1 MRFLLTF
8 LGLFTPLAWL
18 LWIMAGDTPVSP
30 TLETDPPEFGSEP
43 VLDTSEIPQLP
54 VRGEIQRLEK
64 GLFQR
69 FHPEQ
74 NYVVYYVS
82 FRGIERVND
91 KARIVGISC
100 AVFGEPKDGRENLRA
115 RMEAPY
121 LEGDPVALIAAQ
133 REGARELVLG
143 GGVKVYDELGRL
155 MAELERVEIN
165 LETDTVTADGDV
177 YFRSPKKGAEVRGRG
192 LECDFAFTSAR
203 LLHDVRARLPLGDSA
218 VTLACEGPAI
228 VVRDA
233 AKKKTTVTLENAA
246 RIEHQDVAGACDSI
260 IAHLFDSE
268 ESGEVE
274 VEKVVLEGAVVFE
287 LDASL
292 AEGLE
297 EFRAHRITIN
307 GETEIVV
314 EGGEDPVRA
323 VRRGPLEVFGLAD
336 RVLDFD
342 APSIV
347 IRLRPDAKE
356 RKNSLESILF
366 PSGLNIRDR
375 EGPGKLHAGWLR
387 YDARAGHLEAKREV
401 VASGVGR
408 RLEADR
414 IELRRPPDRKDTVV
428 LGVFGAKSL
437 ELRATGKLG
446 PLARGKENRYTF
458 SCDGPLYVESHKTTV
473 AVRATKRVRVKGRTE
488 TFLECGQIFV
498 VIVDKSLR
506 LVDAQG
512 AIRATDPETRATLR
526 AQQLTFRSDQ
536 ESEIL
541 LRGNP
546 VVVEQA
552 DRIFEGHVVT
562 YKEDGEFVASEGI
575 RADVTLKGER
585 WEFRADSAEGIAP
598 KEPGAPPRFLAWGE
612 VSVKGPQGAT
622 LHADRVFYLNK
633 TGQLTLDGKPARI
646 RLGEQFSYEGKQ
658 LVLVLE
664 QKGKEFV
671 LVRARTAGP
680 ATMVVAPQ
688 KKKGGP
694 ERVARWEIKL
704 GGDAWLEGNTVR
716 SANPTVVRG
725 FDEKG
730 GLLVSGRADDVRVEV
745 ERAPRGLVPKKLVC
759 SKSLEL
765 EIFKGRRRE
774 WRLVAHSLTYVV
786 NSRNLDLQGPGKLW
800 RENQKDPTTFSEA
813 EFELLDEGVN
823 LKYLGALKGSGR

>member
-1 MRFLLTF
+1 MRFVLTF

-30 TLETDPPEFGSEP
+30 TLEADSPEFGSEP

-82 FRGIERVND
+82 FRGIERVDD

-165 LETDTVTADGDV
+165 LETDTVTSDGDV

-192 LECDFAFTSAR
+192 LECDFAFTSAK
-203 LLHDVRARLPLGDSA
+203 LLHDIRARLPLGDSA

-228 VVRDA
+228 VARDA
-233 AKKKTTVTLENAA
+233 AKKKTTVTLQNAA
-246 RIEHQDVAGACDSI
+246 RIEHQDAAGACDSI
-260 IAHLFDSE
+260 TAHLLDSE
-268 ESGEVE
+268 VSGEVE

-287 LDASL
+287 LDASV

-297 EFRAHRITIN
+297 EFRAERITIN

-347 IRLRPDAKE
+347 IRLRPGAKE
-356 RKNSLESILF
+356 RKNALESIHF

-428 LGVFGAKSL
+428 LGVFGSKSL

-458 SCDGPLYVESHKTTV
+458 SCDGPLYVESHDATM
-473 AVRATKRVRVKGRTE
+473 AVRATRRVRVKGRTE
-488 TFLECGQIFV
+488 TFLECEQVFV
-498 VIVDKSLR
+498 VVLDKKLR
-506 LVDAQG
+506 LVDAEG
-512 AIRATDPETRATLR
+512 AIRATDPETRASLR
-526 AQQLTFRSDQ
+526 ADQLNFTADR
-536 ESEIL
+536 ESEIF
-541 LRGNP
+541 LRGKP
-546 VVVEQA
+546 AVVEQPG
-552 DRIFEGHVVT
+552 RIVEAAVVT
-562 YKEDGEFVASEGI
+562 YRESGEFVASEGI
-575 RADVTLKGER
+575 RADVTLKGKR

-598 KEPGAPPRFLAWGE
+598 KELGPPPRFLARGK
-612 VSVKGPQGAT
+612 VFAKGPKGAS
-622 LHADRVFYLNK
+622 LHADRVFYSNE
-633 TGQLTLDGKPARI
+633 TGQLTLHGAPARVQQ
-646 RLGEQFSYEGKQ
+646 GEQFRYEGRQ
-658 LVLVLE
+658 VVLDLE

-671 LVRARTAGP
+671 LVKARTLGP
-680 ATMVVAPQ
+680 ARLVIAPAS
-688 KKKGGP
+688 KKGASN
-694 ERVARWEIKL
+694 RVARWEV
-704 GGDAWLEGNTVR
+704 D
-716 SANPTVVRG
+716 
-725 FDEKG
+725 
-730 GLLVSGRADDVRVEV
+730 
-745 ERAPRGLVPKKLVC
+745 
-759 SKSLEL
+759 
-765 EIFKGRRRE
+765 
-774 WRLVAHSLTYVV
+774 
-786 NSRNLDLQGPGKLW
+786 
-800 RENQKDPTTFSEA
+800 
-813 EFELLDEGVN
+813 
-823 LKYLGALKGSGR
+823 